1 MLLTEIRWK
10 RWRPQIAAKT
20 PPGTAPGT
28 LVADPE
34 SPAPIVSVVAY
45 DSEAL
50 EERIIENLDELPEL
64 KERWQVLWVN
74 VDGLGDAAIVERIG
88 KIFGLHDLALEDVLN
103 TNQRPK
109 LDDYSDVLFFVA
121 RMPQLAEGRLRAE
134 QLSLF
139 LGRGFVVTFQERAG
153 DCFDPV
159 RRRIRESP
167 RTRFAAADYLAYA
180 LLDAVVDSYFP
191 IMEKLADRLEEL
203 EESIL
208 QRAAASLVAEVH
220 HARQELLTLRR
231 GIWPMRDALNSLLR
245 DQSTLVSETTSTYL
259 RDCYDHSIRLID
271 LVESYREVC
280 SGLIELY
287 QSTVGHRM
295 NEIMK
300 VLTIIATIFIPLSF
314 IAGVYGMNFDPA
326 ASPWNMPELGWYWG
340 YPMALSLMAGTAL
353 LMVAFFLRKRWIG
366 H

>member
-1 MLLTEIRWK
+1 MFLTDVPWK
-10 RWRPQIAAKT
+10 KWRHRIPLRT

-34 SPAPIVSVVAY
+34 SPHPVVTVMAY
-45 DSEAL
+45 DGEVL
-50 EERIIENLDELPEL
+50 EERTTADLDDLLEF
-64 KERWQVLWVN
+64 KDRRRVLWVN
-74 VDGLGDAAIVERIG
+74 VDGLGDAATVERIG

-103 TNQRPK
+103 QHQRPK
-109 LDDYSDVLFFVA
+109 LEDYSSFLFFVA
-121 RMPQLAEGRLRAE
+121 RMPQFVEDSLHSE

-139 LGRGFVVTFQERAG
+139 LGQNFVVTFQEREG

-159 RRRIRESP
+159 RRRIRESQ
-167 RTRFAAADYLAYA
+167 RARHAEADYLAYA

-191 IMEKLADRLEEL
+191 VMEKLADKLEVL
-203 EESIL
+203 ERAIL
-208 QRAAASLVAEVH
+208 ADPAASLVSQIH
-220 HARQELLTLRR
+220 QARHELLVLRR

-245 DQSTLVSETTSTYL
+245 DPNTLVSETTNTYL
-259 RDCYDHSIRLID
+259 RDCHDHSVRIID
-271 LVESYREVC
+271 LVESYRELC

-300 VLTIIATIFIPLSF
+300 VLTIIATIFIPLTF
-314 IAGVYGMNFDPA
+314 IAGVYGMNFDRS

-340 YPMALSLMAGTAL
+340 YPLTLLLMAGVAL
-353 LMVAFFLRKRWIG
+353 LMTVYFVRKRWIG
-366 H
+366 S